1 MEYVAID
8 LHTRRSQVRIVTA
21 DGTPVLERRI
31 NTRADEFG
39 RLFEGRP
46 RMQILVESS
55 TESEWVA
62 QCLEALGH
70 EVIVADPTYAAMY
83 GSRTRRI
90 KTDRRDVAALAEACR
105 RGVYRRAH
113 RVSIE
118 MQRRRQQLRTRE
130 HLIRMRTQ
138 TINALRA
145 IVRHAGV
152 RLPSGTAQTLSRRVT
167 QARLSPELQVAIT
180 PLLDTLEVLAPIL
193 ARADAWV
200 RLPRRAIAWRS
211 G

>member
-1 MEYVAID
+1 MEYGAID
-8 LHTRRSQVRIVTA
+8 LHTRRSQIRIVTA

-31 NTRADEFG
+31 DTRADEFG

-113 RVSIE
+113 RV
-118 MQRRRQQLRTRE
+118 
-130 HLIRMRTQ
+130 
-138 TINALRA
+138 
-145 IVRHAGV
+145 
-152 RLPSGTAQTLSRRVT
+152 
-167 QARLSPELQVAIT
+167 
-180 PLLDTLEVLAPIL
+180 
-193 ARADAWV
+193 
-200 RLPRRAIAWRS
+200 
-211 G
+211 